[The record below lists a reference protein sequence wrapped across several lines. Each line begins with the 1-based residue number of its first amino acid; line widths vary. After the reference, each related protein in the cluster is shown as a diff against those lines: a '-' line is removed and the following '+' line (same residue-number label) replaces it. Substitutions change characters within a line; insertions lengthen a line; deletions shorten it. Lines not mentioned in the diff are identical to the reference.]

1 MCIMGRNIV
10 GERKKE
16 NEDIKQQEKK
26 TDIATSTK

>member
-1 MCIMGRNIV
+1 MRMAMCIMGRNIV

-26 TDIATSTK
+26 D